1 MDGLVVDHGED
12 DALDREEVVQA
23 MVRWVA
29 AVTKMASTYLDCA
42 GLGVCAEVVETAQ
55 ERYRS
60 GTM

>member
-29 AVTKMASTYLDCA
+29 AVTKMASTYLRGRGIGC
-42 GLGVCAEVVETAQ
+42 VCVRCGSYGWIFMV
-55 ERYRS
+55 
-60 GTM
+60 